1 MFQWFHWL
9 PPLMLTGCLG
19 PVRHFVFFTL
29 LIFLHQTVSH
39 FSCWPL
45 CWGMLMWVYLRHHS
59 QSSCHSSSIVQRS
72 TRRHEA
78 ATPSFKT
85 TRLQAAVDQRTWR
98 TRKTAVDLS
107 SLQETRSR
115 CHCGKSLMILY
126 RSVSIRLWTRTEI
139 LTMKAWNFQ
148 LLNVSFGTDAWKML
162 EYWKLPALLQ
172 SPRCEQTH

>member
-1 MFQWFHWL
+1 
-9 PPLMLTGCLG
+9 MLTGCLG

-29 LIFLHQTVSH
+29 LIFPPPDCESFFMLASMLRNAHVSLSQT
-39 FSCWPL
+39 
-45 CWGMLMWVYLRHHS
+45 S
-59 QSSCHSSSIVQRS
+59 QSEFMSQQFHSSAKHTE
-72 TRRHEA
+72 TRGSH
-78 ATPSFKT
+78 PPFKT

-162 EYWKLPALLQ
+162 EYWKRPALLQ

>member
-1 MFQWFHWL
+1 
-9 PPLMLTGCLG
+9 MLTGCLG

-78 ATPSFKT
+78 ATP
-85 TRLQAAVDQRTWR
+85 RLRQQDYKQLWIRGLGGLERLRSTSAVF
-98 TRKTAVDLS
+98 RKP
-107 SLQETRSR
+107 
-115 CHCGKSLMILY
+115 GKSLMILY

-162 EYWKLPALLQ
+162 EYWKRPALLQ